1 MEGYMG
7 IDIGGT
13 KCAVVR
19 GDEKGKIVE
28 KVSFAT
34 REKETTLR
42 QITETVRQ
50 LWSGQIKAI
59 GVSCGGPLDS
69 RRGLILSPPNLPDWD
84 CYPITDILRE
94 KFGIPAFLQN
104 DADACAV
111 AEWRF
116 GAGKGCENMIFLTFG
131 TGMGAGLIL
140 NNHLY
145 CGTNDGAGEIGHV
158 RLYEDGH
165 IGYRKAGSVEGYC
178 SGAGIAQYG
187 MGSARHLGRLARSGD
202 ERAVTLFRKIGA
214 DFGRELAIL
223 IDILNPQLIV
233 VGSIYRHCAEFME
246 ESMWEKIKEEAIG
259 RNVQSVNV
267 VKAQLGEQLGD
278 VAALCVAM
286 QTGMS
291 KEIYIQEK

>member
-1 MEGYMG
+1 MYIG

-13 KCAVVR
+13 KCSVVYGNDR
-19 GDEKGKIVE
+19 AEILEKRRFQTA
-28 KVSFAT
+28 SFG
-34 REKETTLR
+34 ETTDWILESVS
-42 QITETVRQ
+42 TFMENDVE
-50 LWSGQIKAI
+50 AI
-59 GVSCGGPLDS
+59 GISCGGPLDS

-158 RLYEDGH
+158 RLYEGGH

-286 QTGMS
+286 QAGMS